1 MSDLVYIRVIECVLQ
16 VNYDENAC
24 VVIYVEMW
32 FAQIQA
38 YEEDFSNERRDRE
51 RAQGEKDN
59 LQQQLLDAQ
68 DLIATLT
75 QEVRKIL
82 SASLVAQLY

>member
-1 MSDLVYIRVIECVLQ
+1 
-16 VNYDENAC
+16 
-24 VVIYVEMW
+24 MW
-32 FAQIQA
+32 FAQIQV

>member
-1 MSDLVYIRVIECVLQ
+1 MSDLRDIRVIEYVLQ

-32 FAQIQA
+32 FAQIQV